1 MANYMTAE
9 MIQKVLAHYE
19 IALNGD
25 QYSSEGSKD
34 VNNSEATIN
43 NT

>member
-1 MANYMTAE
+1 MTAE
-9 MIQKVLAHYE
+9 MIQKILAHYE